1 MSKEIRDHLLVNSL
15 IRSYQVRQW
24 GEGGGDGS
32 VSLRTMSVVDV
43 VSLCPTVS
51 PAQIRA
57 HNAANQDPLGITRPK
72 KTSDLIPAE
81 RGFSESALGMCVGRG
96 VLGMCV
102 GRGVLGMCAHPF
114 TCSLRTSPHVSS
126 CLFCVQLRLI

>member
-1 MSKEIRDHLLVNSL
+1 M
-15 IRSYQVRQW
+15 
-24 GEGGGDGS
+24 
-32 VSLRTMSVVDV
+32 VDV

-102 GRGVLGMCAHPF
+102 GRGVLGMCVGRGVLGMCAHPF